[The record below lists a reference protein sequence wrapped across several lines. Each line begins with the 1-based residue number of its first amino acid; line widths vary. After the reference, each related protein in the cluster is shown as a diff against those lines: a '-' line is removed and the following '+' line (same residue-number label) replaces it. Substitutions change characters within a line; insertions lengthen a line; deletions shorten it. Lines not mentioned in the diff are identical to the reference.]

1 MKTAIIILS
10 DPQAGSEEALGR
22 VFNALAVALE
32 YKNAGENVQ
41 ILFAGAGTRWPAALN
56 KPAHPAHPLYKQV
69 LDTVV
74 GLSCGCADV
83 FGADDQGLARI
94 TTHAVPGT
102 TGLPSLLSLQR
113 DGVQVLT
120 F

>member
-1 MKTAIIILS
+1 MKTAIIVLS
-10 DPQAGSEEALGR
+10 DPKAGTEEALGR

-32 YKNAGENVQ
+32 FKQAGETVQ
-41 ILFAGAGTRWPAALN
+41 IIFAGAGTRSPAALN
-56 KPAHPAHPLYKQV
+56 KPGHPAHALYKQV

-74 GLSCGCADV
+74 GVSCGCADV

-102 TGLPSLLSLQR
+102 TGLPSVLELQR
-113 DGVQVLT
+113 DGFQILT

>member
-1 MKTAIIILS
+1 MKTAIIVLS
-10 DPQAGSEEALGR
+10 DPNANAEEALGR
-22 VFNALAVALE
+22 VFNALSVAHE
-32 YKNAGENVQ
+32 YKQAGETVQ
-41 ILFAGAGTRWPAALN
+41 LLFAGAGTRWPAALN
-56 KPAHPAHPLYKQV
+56 KSSHPANALYKQV

-74 GLSCGCADV
+74 GVSCGCADV

-94 TTHAVPGT
+94 TTNAVPGT

-113 DGVQVLT
+113 EGYQVLT

>member
-1 MKTAIIILS
+1 MKTALFVLS
-10 DPQAGSEEALGR
+10 DPHANTEEALGR

-32 YKNAGENVQ
+32 FKQAGETVQ
-41 ILFAGAGTRWPAALN
+41 VIFAGAGTRWPAVLN
-56 KPAHPAHPLYKQV
+56 KPAHPAHAIYKQV

-74 GLSCGCADV
+74 GVSCGCADV

-94 TTHAVPGT
+94 TTHAVPDT
-102 TGLPSLLSLQR
+102 TGLPSVLGLQR
-113 DGVQVLT
+113 DGFQILT